1 MSIIDA
7 LKVRYAT
14 KKFNSSKIIS
24 EELIYQL
31 KEAFNL
37 TATSYGLQPIKML
50 VIKNKIIQDQLV
62 ADSMNQI
69 QVSQAS
75 HVLVFC
81 IDTKVDTAYIHNYF
95 ERVKLIRDTPDTILK
110 GFRDFLIEDFNTKS
124 QDSIEQWA
132 TKQAYIAMGNLLTV
146 CASLGIDA
154 CPMEGFSSVAYDKRF
169 NLAKKNLK
177 SVLVMPIGFRAE
189 DDMFANFKK
198 VRKSLNEVIIDIK

>member
-1 MSIIDA
+1 
-7 LKVRYAT
+7 
-14 KKFNSSKIIS
+14 
-24 EELIYQL
+24 
-31 KEAFNL
+31 
-37 TATSYGLQPIKML
+37 
-50 VIKNKIIQDQLV
+50 
-62 ADSMNQI
+62 MNQI

-81 IDTKVDTAYIHNYF
+81 IDTKVDTAYINNYF

-169 NLAKKNLK
+169 NLAEKNLK

>member
-14 KKFNSSKIIS
+14 KKFDSSKIIS
-24 EELIYQL
+24 ESLIYQI

-37 TATSYGLQPIKML
+37 TATSYGLQPIKLL
-50 VIKNKIIQDQLV
+50 VLKNKIIQDQLV
-62 ADSMNQI
+62 SDTMNQV

-75 HVLVFC
+75 HVLIFC
-81 IDTKVDTAYIHNYF
+81 IDTKIDTKYIVDYF
-95 ERVKLIRDTPDTILK
+95 ERIKLIRDTPDDILK
-110 GFRDFLIEDFNTKS
+110 GFRDFLISDFENKS
-124 QDSIEQWA
+124 QENIEEWA

-154 CPMEGFSSVAYDKRF
+154 CPMEGFSSEAYDKRF
-169 NLAKKNLK
+169 KLAEKNLK
-177 SVLVMPIGFRAE
+177 SVLVMPIGFRAQ

-198 VRKSLNEVIIDIK
+198 VRKSLNDVIIDIK